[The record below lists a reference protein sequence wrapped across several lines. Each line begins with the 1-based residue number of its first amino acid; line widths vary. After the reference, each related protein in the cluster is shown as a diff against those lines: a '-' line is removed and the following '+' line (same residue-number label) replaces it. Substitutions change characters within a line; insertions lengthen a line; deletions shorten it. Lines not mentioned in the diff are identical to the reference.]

1 VTDVGQALHPLAG
14 DFAANLFAIGLLNA
28 SLLAATVLPLSTA
41 YAVCGAF
48 GWERSVNR
56 RLREAPAFFGLFAA
70 LIVGGAAVVLIPG
83 LPLLTLLFLPNVV
96 GGILLPVILVLML
109 KLVNDRRIM
118 GSWINSR
125 RQNAIA
131 WTTTIVLI
139 ALAVV
144 YAAIALLQLA
154 GVVNA

>member
-1 VTDVGQALHPLAG
+1 M
-14 DFAANLFAIGLLNA
+14 
-28 SLLAATVLPLSTA
+28 
-41 YAVCGAF
+41 
-48 GWERSVNR
+48 
-56 RLREAPAFFGLFAA
+56 
-70 LIVGGAAVVLIPG
+70 LIPG

-125 RQNAIA
+125 RQNVIA
-131 WTTTIVLI
+131 WTTTIVLV

-144 YAAIALLQLA
+144 YAVIALLQLA